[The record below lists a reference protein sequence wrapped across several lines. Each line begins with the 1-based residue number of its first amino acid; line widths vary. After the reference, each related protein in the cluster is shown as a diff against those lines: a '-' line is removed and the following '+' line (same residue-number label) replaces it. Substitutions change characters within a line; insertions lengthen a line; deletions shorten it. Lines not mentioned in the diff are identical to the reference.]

1 MSLSSYSELLDT
13 IESWLNA
20 PAVAQDIP
28 TFVTLAEAQA
38 NRDIRHSRM
47 EQRSTATLDSQYSS
61 LPTDW
66 LETLSLSL
74 DNQRLEYVSRD
85 NILEMAEKTNA
96 HTGVTKYYTLV
107 GGELEFYPRPAT
119 DSTMTLIYRQKIP
132 TLSADQPTNWLLQT
146 FPEVYLYGSL
156 LHSAPYLQED
166 ARVAMWVQLYSQ
178 VVQQVNA
185 DGARAKAGG
194 SNMRLKIKGLS

>member
-1 MSLSSYSELLDT
+1 MSLASYSDLLVT
-13 IESWLNA
+13 IENWLNA

-38 NRDIRHSRM
+38 NRDIRHWRM

-85 NILEMAEKTNA
+85 NILEMAEKTNSY
-96 HTGVTKYYTLV
+96 TGTTKYYTLV
-107 GGELEFYPRPAT
+107 GGEFEFYPRPAAS
-119 DSTMTLIYRQKIP
+119 STMTLIYRQKLP
-132 TLSADQPTNWLLQT
+132 TLSTDQQTNWLLQT

-156 LHSAPYLQED
+156 MHSAPYLQED
-166 ARVAMWVQLYSQ
+166 ARVPVWSQLYSQ
-178 VVQQVNA
+178 AVKQVNA
-185 DGARAKAGG
+185 DGARAKSGG
-194 SNMRLKIKGLS
+194 SNMRLKVKGLS